1 MKEIFNEMD
10 LIKGSD
16 TAFRQEEYV
25 EGCEVFLSSEN
36 TQYIWQ
42 RDQEKIV
49 NLTEEELSLLK
60 FKVRLMKDKDIQN
73 KESGNGITMGIP
85 VQFDANR
92 YRDIRDR
99 LKTILEKD
107 PNINM
112 EPHAVDR
119 LLNEGEFRGW
129 EDEQDVID
137 CITTARFV
145 NGVRLSV
152 NHKNPNN
159 TEKVK
164 HLHTNFA
171 IEIKGTKQNGQG
183 RLVLVIFNENKIS
196 VVTIL

>member
-1 MKEIFNEMD
+1 MKEISNEID
-10 LIKGSD
+10 LFEDGGLGFQQD
-16 TAFRQEEYV
+16 EFGD
-25 EGCEVFLSSEN
+25 GCEVFVSSEN

-42 RDQEKIV
+42 RNQETIV

-60 FKVRLMKDKDIQN
+60 FKVRLMKDEDIQN
-73 KESGNGITMGIP
+73 KESGNGVTMGIP
-85 VQFDANR
+85 VKLEAERFR
-92 YRDIRDR
+92 EIRDR
-99 LKTILEKD
+99 LRGILEND
-107 PNINM
+107 PNIQM
-112 EPHAVDR
+112 EPHAIDR
-119 LLNEGEFRGW
+119 LLEVGEYRGW

-137 CITTARFV
+137 CVTTAKFV

-152 NHKNPNN
+152 NHKNPKN

-171 IEIKGTKQNGQG
+171 IEIKGKKQNGQG

>member
-1 MKEIFNEMD
+1 MKEILNEID
-10 LIKGSD
+10 LFEDGGLGFQQD
-16 TAFRQEEYV
+16 EFGD
-25 EGCEVFLSSEN
+25 GCEVFVSSEN

-42 RDQEKIV
+42 RNQETIV

-60 FKVRLMKDKDIQN
+60 FKVRLMKDEDIQN
-73 KESGNGITMGIP
+73 KESGNGVTMGIP
-85 VQFDANR
+85 VKLEAERFR
-92 YRDIRDR
+92 EIRDR
-99 LKTILEKD
+99 LRSILEND
-107 PNINM
+107 PNIQM
-112 EPHAVDR
+112 EPHAIDR
-119 LLNEGEFRGW
+119 LLEVGEYRGW

-137 CITTARFV
+137 CVTTAKFV

-152 NHKNPNN
+152 NHKNPKN

-171 IEIKGTKQNGQG
+171 IEIKGKKQNGQG

>member
-1 MKEIFNEMD
+1 MD
-10 LIKGSD
+10 LFEDGGLGFQQD
-16 TAFRQEEYV
+16 EFGD
-25 EGCEVFLSSEN
+25 GCEVFVSSEN

-42 RDQEKIV
+42 RNQETIV

-60 FKVRLMKDKDIQN
+60 FKVRLMKDEDIQN
-73 KESGNGITMGIP
+73 KESGNGVTMGIP
-85 VQFDANR
+85 VKLEAERFR
-92 YRDIRDR
+92 EIRDR
-99 LKTILEKD
+99 LRSILEND
-107 PNINM
+107 PNIQM
-112 EPHAVDR
+112 EPHAIDR
-119 LLNEGEFRGW
+119 LLEVGEYRGW

-137 CITTARFV
+137 CVTTAKFV

-152 NHKNPNN
+152 NHKNPKN

-171 IEIKGTKQNGQG
+171 IEIKGKKQNGQG